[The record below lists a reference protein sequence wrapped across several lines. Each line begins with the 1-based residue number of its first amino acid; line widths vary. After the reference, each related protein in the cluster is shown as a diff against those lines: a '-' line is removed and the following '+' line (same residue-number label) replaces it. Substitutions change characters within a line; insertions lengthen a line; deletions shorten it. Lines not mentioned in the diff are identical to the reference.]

1 MSLVQPRPISAP
13 DLQLWLQGDAPSP
26 QVLDVREAQELMMAK
41 FPNDVLHLPLSASS
55 EWIETLQSRLAPD
68 QPVVVLCHAGVRS
81 HHFGLWLLDQAWGLE
96 VWNLEGGIDAW
107 STQVEAPFVAIADL
121 GRGGELV
128 ATPVKCGY
136 PSQE

>member
-26 QVLDVREAQELMMAK
+26 QVVYVREAQELMMAK
-41 FPNDVLHLPLSASS
+41 FPNEVLHLPLSASS

-107 STQVEAPFVAIADL
+107 STQVDDTVP
-121 GRGGELV
+121 R
-128 ATPVKCGY
+128 Y
-136 PSQE
+136 